1 MVHPLP
7 ILSEHDARSNDVSVS
22 TMHRAAAA
30 GQLHRVAPARFVT
43 ASNWTAAGP
52 RQRAVTNIHAALD
65 RVDAELVVSHW
76 SAAAMLGLPAL
87 RGWPETVEVYDSRAA
102 RTRRVGMTLR
112 RPGVPPRRD
121 LRSIDGLIVTSL
133 ARTSI
138 DLALTAPFADAV
150 AVLDAALAAGLDAE
164 ALVHVLSER
173 PAARRRR
180 TARDAVDFADPL
192 AGSAAESFTRVG
204 LAEMGAPR
212 PTLQHEFTT
221 RSGTRTVDFWFPD
234 QGVALEFD
242 GRAKYTQERYLQGR
256 SPVDVFVAEKRRH
269 EDLMACSGLREL
281 VRIEWR
287 DVDAPARLVER
298 LRAAGVPCSG
308 APVLWHRG

>member
-1 MVHPLP
+1 MVHPLL
-7 ILSEHDARSNDVSVS
+7 ILSEHDARPNDVSVS

-43 ASNWTAAGP
+43 ASSWTAAGP

-102 RTRRVGMTLR
+102 RTRRVGMTIR
-112 RPGVPPRRD
+112 RPGVPPRQD

-150 AVLDAALAAGLDAE
+150 AVLDAALAAGLDPE
-164 ALVHVLSER
+164 TLLRVLSER
-173 PAARRRR
+173 PTARRRR
-180 TARDAVDFADPL
+180 AARDAVEFANPL
-192 AGSAAESFTRVG
+192 AGSAAESLTRVV
-204 LAEMGAPR
+204 LADVGAPA
-212 PTLQHEFTT
+212 PELQHEFVT
-221 RSGTRTVDFWFPD
+221 RSGTRSVDFWFPD

-242 GRAKYTQERYLQGR
+242 GRAKYTQERYLRGR
-256 SPVDVFVAEKRRH
+256 TSVDAFVDEKRRH
-269 EDLMACSGLREL
+269 EDLLACSELREL

-287 DVDAPARLVER
+287 DLHAPVRLAER
-298 LRAAGVPCSG
+298 LRAAGVPCTG
-308 APVLWHRG
+308 APVVWHHG